1 MPGGGNRQKSRYHIL
16 LLHHLRGDDGD
27 DDYDG
32 GGGGGGVSLYIY
44 LSSEISSR
52 EKVTIFEWLYS
63 YIENDTRD
71 GLLMSNNVV

>member
-1 MPGGGNRQKSRYHIL
+1 MKEIVGISYAWYGG
-16 LLHHLRGDDGD
+16 
-27 DDYDG
+27 
-32 GGGGGGVSLYIY
+32 SLYIY

>member
-1 MPGGGNRQKSRYHIL
+1 MKEIVGISYAC
-16 LLHHLRGDDGD
+16 
-27 DDYDG
+27 Y
-32 GGGGGGVSLYIY
+32 GVSLYIY

-71 GLLMSNNVV
+71 GLLMSNNVVSCLSRGDAYVFQ

>member
-1 MPGGGNRQKSRYHIL
+1 MKEIVGISYAC
-16 LLHHLRGDDGD
+16 
-27 DDYDG
+27 Y
-32 GGGGGGVSLYIY
+32 GVSLYIY